1 MTFVSRYAVSTIN
14 LVEHLTNI
22 NNFFLNSSILLW
34 RDTKDAGLEWLLGF
48 QRKSV
53 AELQPPLLHITT
65 LFMTTSFPFCLN
77 YITYI
82 DLFNDTHQPLSISAK
97 TYFKSPMSKIQEN
110 GEGTHTH

>member
-1 MTFVSRYAVSTIN
+1 MAARFSKKVCGRTTV
-14 LVEHLTNI
+14 
-22 NNFFLNSSILLW
+22 
-34 RDTKDAGLEWLLGF
+34 
-48 QRKSV
+48 
-53 AELQPPLLHITT
+53 PLLHITT

-82 DLFNDTHQPLSISAK
+82 ELFNDTHQPLSISAK